1 MHCGIICSNYKGCKF
16 GQQSMHGLGMGHLWK
31 EAPKE
36 APRPDMLCAVPT
48 SWTLH
53 DMEDGEERSWRH
65 NAGHLTFLVELNEKE
80 HKFPSQYAPGA
91 DSKRKKQVTRVL
103 AMHFGMNVLSIR
115 AKPEEFFMKNT
126 RVDGPEGEEW
136 DAVVKDVI
144 LAAKKALVE
153 HKEEHNVQ
161 NDDLKQ
167 LLAARFNFYCFYSV
181 DNFDEHAKGIR
192 FSHIRRNQ
200 DVKEAIEKF
209 RAHLEQSRQARQK

>member
-115 AKPEEFFMKNT
+115 ANPDEFFMKNT
-126 RVDGPEGEEW
+126 GVDSPEGEERN
-136 DAVVKDVI
+136 AVVKDVI
-144 LAAKKALVE
+144 LAAKEALVA
-153 HKEEHNVQ
+153 HKEEHKVQ
-161 NDDLKQ
+161 IDDLK
-167 LLAARFNFYCFYSV
+167 
-181 DNFDEHAKGIR
+181 
-192 FSHIRRNQ
+192 
-200 DVKEAIEKF
+200 
-209 RAHLEQSRQARQK
+209 